1 MHETFRMLGEERE
14 AEFAREAER
23 RHLAA
28 SAARAQKTVNR
39 RLRVRVHA
47 RVIRFAWRLLV
58 VAPAKGGGDE
68 L

>member
-1 MHETFRMLGEERE
+1 MLGEERE

-28 SAARAQKTVNR
+28 SAAGAQKTVNR

-47 RVIRFAWRLLV
+47 RS
-58 VAPAKGGGDE
+58 
-68 L
+68 